1 MKGIEMKSLL
11 IAIVALGY
19 MGTAHAESDA
29 AAKAET
35 TKNDVKRDVKK
46 GWHRT
51 EEAVCAE
58 GDAKCAAKKAKHR
71 VQEGSDYVKDKATET
86 KDKAD

>member
-1 MKGIEMKSLL
+1 MKSIL
-11 IAIVALGY
+11 IAVLALGFA
-19 MGTAHAESDA
+19 GVAHAESET

-51 EEAVCAE
+51 QEAVCAE

-71 VQEGSDYVKDKATET
+71 VHEGSDYVKDKAHESV
-86 KDKAD
+86 DKAD

>member
-1 MKGIEMKSLL
+1 MKSLL
-11 IAIVALGY
+11 VAVLALGF
-19 MGTAHAESDA
+19 MGVAHAESESA
-29 AAKAET
+29 QKAET

-51 EEAVCAE
+51 EESVCAQ

-71 VQEGSDYVKDKATET
+71 VKEGSDYMKDKTQEAV
-86 KDKAD
+86 DKAN